1 VNAVLVGGIVGGLLG
16 LLSEWLVV
24 WIPAGD
30 DQALEQ
36 PPWTRAV
43 RRPPVMEACG
53 ALVGA
58 AAGNAIGWHAELV
71 PALLLVGLLVPIT
84 FIDIEHRIIPDVLS
98 LPGTLVGLVC
108 WALVDLGALP
118 EHVLAALVGAI
129 VFLLFA
135 VLARLIAPGGMGV
148 GDIKLAMMLGA
159 FLGWSVLPAIF
170 AALILS
176 LVPSLILVV
185 ARGRAGLKT
194 ALPFGPF
201 LALGGVVGLL
211 WGQQIIDAYLGR

>member
-36 PPWTRAV
+36 PPWTRAI

-53 ALVGA
+53 VLVGA
-58 AAGNAIGWHAELV
+58 AAGNAIGWDAELV
-71 PALLLVGLLVPIT
+71 PALVLVGLLVPIT
-84 FIDIEHRIIPDVLS
+84 FIDIEHRIIPDLLS
-98 LPGTLVGLVC
+98 LPGTLAGLVC

-118 EHVLAALVGAI
+118 EHVLAALAGGV

-159 FLGWSVLPAIF
+159 FLGWAVLPSIF
-170 AALILS
+170 AALLLS

-185 ARGRAGLKT
+185 ARGKAGLKT

>member
-30 DQALEQ
+30 DQVLEQ
-36 PPWTRAV
+36 PPWTRAI
-43 RRPPVMEACG
+43 RRPPVMEASG
-53 ALVGA
+53 ALFGA
-58 AAGNAIGWHAELV
+58 AAGNALGWHAELV

-84 FIDIEHRIIPDVLS
+84 FIDIEHRIIPDLLS
-98 LPGTLVGLVC
+98 LPGTLAGLVC
-108 WALVDLGALP
+108 WAVIDLGALP
-118 EHVLAALVGAI
+118 EHVLAALVGGL

-148 GDIKLAMMLGA
+148 GDVKLAMMLGA
-159 FLGWSVLPAIF
+159 FLGWSVLPAMF

-185 ARGRAGLKT
+185 VRGRAGLKT

>member
-24 WIPAGD
+24 RIPAGD
-30 DQALEQ
+30 EQILEQ
-36 PPWTRAV
+36 PPWTRTI
-43 RRPPVMEACG
+43 RRPPVMEASG
-53 ALVGA
+53 ALIGA

-84 FIDIEHRIIPDVLS
+84 FIDIEFRIIPDLLS
-98 LPGTLVGLVC
+98 LPGTVAGLVC
-108 WALVDLGALP
+108 WALIDVGSLP
-118 EHVLAALVGAI
+118 EHVLAAIAGGL

-148 GDIKLAMMLGA
+148 GDVKLAMMLGA
-159 FLGWSVLPAIF
+159 FLGWSVFPAIF
-170 AALILS
+170 AALVLS
-176 LVPSLILVV
+176 LVPSLVLVV

-194 ALPFGPF
+194 AIPFGPF

-211 WGQQIIDAYLGR
+211 WGQQIIDAYLGH

>member
-53 ALVGA
+53 ALIGA